1 MRILRTVLLCILT
14 VILITASVFLTIDGN
29 LARLTGW
36 YRFEKGGL
44 IFRDC
49 QTDLQHVNWMRI
61 ADLHDTMEIR
71 MEADGSWWI
80 FKPFCDRMDPNAAR
94 RILDFTAQSRLVD
107 TLPYTKELRG
117 NLREFGVEAAPIRIT
132 LKERKKGS
140 SDHTVARYTLG
151 STSPWLAD
159 VGDGK
164 SVIPTTYLRTDF
176 YGRDKRIHV
185 VTGNILSLFGEG
197 LDKLRDQSPLR
208 FEPEQVQR
216 LTIQNPKQAPL
227 TLEKLNENW
236 QILSPMNAPADSEKT
251 EAFLRDLSRLQAL
264 KITPAESSSLPNIPE
279 EECLKITL
287 YQRGSNRPLTLTV
300 YPPSG
305 NGASAVCQAVASD
318 RPSVFTLKAEANVSL
333 RGAWARV
340 LAEAFRAPVLPQEMW
355 AKIRSGNREITVA
368 DIKRT
373 PDDLRSHRFCNLKAD
388 DVSRVL
394 LRFKYSTA
402 PLRLLLIPADKVGR
416 MDDHWMVSAA
426 ALPFT
431 EADPDRIEMFLKS
444 FSQIPVAGFQV
455 DATDKNE
462 METALRQYGLTDPH
476 YIVIFALKSCP
487 LRTHVFGYSVPL
499 IKDRSPRTFLFGRA
513 TDASG
518 NAAWYGMEEGDS
530 HIYRISPKLT
540 GFFSMSEAVWKSKQ
554 LCDFSLSNVKTV
566 TLRYQKAP
574 LCLTYDYLGESWT
587 GTLNGE
593 DVTPRINPN
602 RANYY
607 LKTLQSLQVGNWLDA
622 SDETALKALQNPAFS
637 VSLSLEIPDY
647 SQAEGI
653 IMDGHDADIFNEG
666 DSEIDRKMREAAV
679 GQRSI
684 RKKTITIE
692 ISPSENKGGKGFFY
706 GRIKETGQLFMLPV
720 DRAIQ
725 LDAGVLD
732 T

>member
-1 MRILRTVLLCILT
+1 MRILRTVLLCILS

-49 QTDLQHVNWMRI
+49 QSDLQHVNWMRI
-61 ADLHDTMEIR
+61 ADLHDTIEISK
-71 MEADGSWWI
+71 ESDGSWWI
-80 FKPFCDRMDPNAAR
+80 YKPFRDRMNPDAAR
-94 RILDFTAQSRLVD
+94 FILDFTAQSRLVD
-107 TLPYTKELRG
+107 TLPYTKELRS
-117 NLREFGVEAAPIRIT
+117 NLREFGVEASPIRII

-140 SDHTVARYTLG
+140 SDHTIARYTLG
-151 STSPWLAD
+151 SASPWLAD

-208 FEPEQVQR
+208 FDPDRVQR
-216 LTIQNPKQAPL
+216 LTIQNPGQPQL
-227 TLEKLNENW
+227 TLKKINESW
-236 QILSPMNAPADSEKT
+236 QILSPMNAPADADKT
-251 EAFLRDLSRLQAL
+251 EAFLSDLSKLRAT
-264 KITPAESSSLPNIPE
+264 KISSAESVSLPNIPE
-279 EECLKITL
+279 ENCLRITL
-287 YQRGSNRPLTLTV
+287 QQQGEKHPLTMKI
-300 YPPSG
+300 YPTEG
-305 NGASAVCQAVASD
+305 KGTSAVCPAVVSD
-318 RPSVFTLKAEANVSL
+318 RPSVFTLKVEANVSL
-333 RGAWARV
+333 RGTWARI
-340 LAEAFRAPVLPQEMW
+340 LTEAFRAPVLPQETW
-355 AKIRSGNREITVA
+355 SKIRSGNHEITVS

-373 PDDLRSHRFCNLKAD
+373 PEELRSHRFCDLKSD

-416 MDDHWMVSAA
+416 MDDHWMVSAPNRTFA
-426 ALPFT
+426 
-431 EADPDRIEMFLKS
+431 EADPDRVEMFLKS
-444 FSQIPVAGFQV
+444 FSQIPVTGFPA
-455 DATDKNE
+455 D
-462 METALRQYGLTDPH
+462 TANDEEREACMRRYGLTKPH
-476 YIVIFALKSCP
+476 YVVIFSLKSCP
-487 LRTHVFGYSVPL
+487 LRAHVFGYSIPL

-513 TDASG
+513 VDASG
-518 NAAWYGMEEGDS
+518 NSAWYGMEEGDS

-540 GFFSMSEAVWKSKQ
+540 GYFSMSENVWKSKQ
-554 LCDFSLSNVKTV
+554 LFNFALSNVKSV
-566 TLRYQKAP
+566 TLNYQKAP
-574 LCLTYDYLGESWT
+574 LCLTYDYLGESWS

-607 LKTLQSLQVGNWLDA
+607 LKTLQSLQVGNWLDN
-622 SDETALKALQNPAFS
+622 SDETALRALQTPAFS

-653 IMDGHDADIFNEG
+653 IMEGHDADIFNEG
-666 DSEIDRKMREAAV
+666 DSEIDRQLREAAV
-679 GQRSI
+679 GQRTI
-684 RKKTITIE
+684 RRETVTIE
-692 ISPSENKGGKGFFY
+692 IAPSDTKGDKGFFY

-720 DRAIQ
+720 DRAVQ